1 MSREEKKAPTLT
13 NEQLVGQIK
22 NGMHW
27 LLPVLWERVE
37 RLLTKAAFTFYKQ
50 REERCIKA
58 GVSVEDL
65 QQQTYLAMV
74 QAVDAYRE
82 GEYLFT
88 TFLNYHLLNQF
99 NTAIGVR
106 TQKGKYDPLTNS
118 ISLDAPVGTEDDTF
132 TLADTVSDG
141 AAQDDFLLVED
152 EDLRRDFWQTVEDN
166 LPNQEEADCIREYY
180 RENKTVQK
188 IAAERN
194 TEPKKVQAAIKR
206 GQHHLRGYK
215 IRKQLEGYRGLIE
228 NVARY
233 SGGLSTFRHTWTS
246 SVEKAVLIME
256 RQENGE

>member
-1 MSREEKKAPTLT
+1 MSREERKGPQLT
-13 NEQLVGQIK
+13 NEQLVMQIK
-22 NGMHW
+22 SGMHW
-27 LLPVLWERVE
+27 LLPVLWEQVE
-37 RLLTKAAFTFYKQ
+37 RLLTKSAFAFYKQ

-74 QAVDAYRE
+74 QAVGAYRE

-106 TQKGKYDPLTNS
+106 TQKGKHDPLSNS

-132 TLADTVSDG
+132 TLADTVSDS
-141 AAQDDFLLVED
+141 AAQDDFFRVED
-152 EDLRRDFWQTVEDN
+152 DDLRRDFWQTIEDN
-166 LPNQEEADCIREYY
+166 LPDQEEADCIKEYY
-180 RENKTVQK
+180 KENKTAQR
-188 IAAERN
+188 IAAERS
-194 TEPKKVQAAIKR
+194 TDPKKVQAAIKR

-215 IRKQLEGYRGLIE
+215 ARKQLEAYRGLIE
-228 NVARY
+228 NVALY
-233 SGGLSTFRHTWTS
+233 SGGVSIFRYTWTS